1 MDWIERVLPVSPD
14 GGSGA
19 TELVYLEVG
28 GFVVVAVLAAR
39 LVGRSR
45 RQSRSAGSDER

>member
-1 MDWIERVLPVSPD
+1 MDWIERVLHVSPD

-19 TELVYLEVG
+19 TELIYLAVG
-28 GFVVVAVLAAR
+28 VVVVTMLIAR